1 MEKSKV
7 MMHEKFGEKSFQTI
21 IGNLLRYGVWI
32 SLSVAFIGGIVY
44 LMHHG
49 NDIED
54 YSVFKE
60 NDRNI
65 FEVITA
71 VVNGVISG
79 SGEFLIFFGIIL
91 LFLTPC
97 FQGFTFSFLFFDRER
112 LFVCYYYAD
121 CYSDYYNQYFIWIFS
136 LICCCRL

>member
-1 MEKSKV
+1 MEKSNMV
-7 MMHEKFGEKSFQTI
+7 QEEKFGEKDFQTI

-44 LMHHG
+44 LIHNG
-49 NDIED
+49 SQIED

-71 VVNGVISG
+71 IYNGAIQG
-79 SGEFLIFFGIIL
+79 NGESLIFTGIIFLFMTPVLRVL
-91 LFLTPC
+91 LSL
-97 FQGFTFSFLFFDRER
+97 FSFLLEK
-112 LFVCYYYAD
+112 
-121 CYSDYYNQYFIWIFS
+121 DYLYVGITLIVFMIIIISISFGFS
-136 LICCCRL
+136 H

>member
-7 MMHEKFGEKSFQTI
+7 MQHEKFGEKDFQTI

-44 LMHHG
+44 LIHHG
-49 NDIED
+49 NEIED

-65 FEVITA
+65 FEVISTVYHGA
-71 VVNGVISG
+71 IQGNGAY
-79 SGEFLIFFGIIL
+79 LIFVGIIL
-91 LFLTPC
+91 LFLTPV
-97 FQGFTFSFLFFDRER
+97 FRVLLSLFSFILEK
-112 LFVCYYYAD
+112 
-121 CYSDYYNQYFIWIFS
+121 DYLYVVITLIVILIIITSISFGFS
-136 LICCCRL
+136 H

>member
-7 MMHEKFGEKSFQTI
+7 MQNEKFGEKDFQTI

-49 NDIED
+49 SEIED

-65 FEVITA
+65 FEVIAA
-71 VVNGVISG
+71 VYRGAIQGNGAY
-79 SGEFLIFFGIIL
+79 LIFVGIIL
-91 LFLTPC
+91 LFLTPV
-97 FQGFTFSFLFFDRER
+97 FRVLLSLFSFILEK
-112 LFVCYYYAD
+112 
-121 CYSDYYNQYFIWIFS
+121 DYLYVVITLIVILIIITSISFGFS
-136 LICCCRL
+136 H

>member
-1 MEKSKV
+1 MGKSKV
-7 MMHEKFGEKSFQTI
+7 MTHEKFGEKDFQTI

-60 NDRNI
+60 NDLNI
-65 FEVITA
+65 FEVIA
-71 VVNGVISG
+71 SVVNGVISG

-91 LFLTPC
+91 LFLTPV
-97 FQGFTFSFLFFDRER
+97 FRVLLSLFSFLIEK
-112 LFVCYYYAD
+112 
-121 CYSDYYNQYFIWIFS
+121 DYLYVVITLIVILIIITSISFGFS
-136 LICCCRL
+136 H

>member
-7 MMHEKFGEKSFQTI
+7 MQHEKFGEKDFQTI

-49 NDIED
+49 SEIED

-65 FEVITA
+65 FEVIST
-71 VVNGVISG
+71 VVNGAIDG
-79 SGEFLIFFGIIL
+79 RGEFLIFFGIIL
-91 LFLTPC
+91 LFLTPV
-97 FQGFTFSFLFFDRER
+97 FRVLLSLFSFMLEK
-112 LFVCYYYAD
+112 
-121 CYSDYYNQYFIWIFS
+121 DYLYVVITLIVILIIITSISFGFS
-136 LICCCRL
+136 H

>member
-7 MMHEKFGEKSFQTI
+7 MQHEKFGEKDFQTI

-32 SLSVAFIGGIVY
+32 SLSVAFLGGIVY

-49 NDIED
+49 NEIED

-65 FEVITA
+65 FEVIAT
-71 VVNGVISG
+71 VYNGAISG
-79 SGEFLIFFGIIL
+79 DGAYLIFVGIIL
-91 LFLTPC
+91 LFLTPV
-97 FQGFTFSFLFFDRER
+97 FRVLLSLFSFIIEK
-112 LFVCYYYAD
+112 
-121 CYSDYYNQYFIWIFS
+121 DYLYVVITLIVILIIITSISFGFS
-136 LICCCRL
+136 H

>member
-7 MMHEKFGEKSFQTI
+7 MQHEKFGEKDFQTI

-49 NDIED
+49 SDIEN

-65 FEVITA
+65 FEVIST
-71 VVNGVISG
+71 VYHGVLQG
-79 SGEFLIFFGIIL
+79 KGEYLIYFGIIL
-91 LFLTPC
+91 LFLTPV
-97 FQGFTFSFLFFDRER
+97 LR
-112 LFVCYYYAD
+112 V
-121 CYSDYYNQYFIWIFS
+121 IFS
-136 LICCCRL
+136 LFSFFLEKDYLYVVITLIVILIIITSISFGFSH